1 MRELCGSIEKTKDLD
16 SSNSCKI
23 NKEVDS
29 ILLWIFRKYGDRILL
44 KDSDRNPRSKKK
56 TKKSSTVLECK
67 QNSLEMV
74 DSQRGPPLWDLSL
87 GGDGF
92 PKFLC
97 DLMVEG
103 LAKHFRCVGVD
114 AKVPYSKRLDAKDS
128 IDQALK
134 QKRVLLTRDPELLR
148 HKYLIENQLYKVKS
162 LFRNERPLEVIETIQ
177 LKIYEDQLV
186 YIYIYIYIY
195 MQQTISGNILIYNSM
210 QASTT
215 RDLTRLMY

>member
-1 MRELCGSIEKTKDLD
+1 MVVCTTMSELCGSIEKTKEVD
-16 SSNSCKI
+16 SSNLCEI

-67 QNSLEMV
+67 KNTLEVV
-74 DSQRGPPLWDLSL
+74 DSQHGPAQWDPSL

-103 LAKHFRCVGVD
+103 LAKHLRCVRVD
-114 AKVPYSKRLDAKDS
+114 AIVPYSKRPDARDS

-134 QKRVLLTRDPELLR
+134 HKWVLLTRD
-148 HKYLIENQLYKVKS
+148 Y
-162 LFRNERPLEVIETIQ
+162 
-177 LKIYEDQLV
+177 
-186 YIYIYIYIY
+186 
-195 MQQTISGNILIYNSM
+195 
-210 QASTT
+210 T
-215 RDLTRLMY
+215 R